1 MQIGGE
7 DVYSTKRTPESR
19 RLPVPITSFQNVK
32 DMRVGRRG
40 QRRGE
45 VRVMVMISRDSLVR
59 RIQIA
64 ELDYKVES

>member
-1 MQIGGE
+1 
-7 DVYSTKRTPESR
+7 
-19 RLPVPITSFQNVK
+19 
-32 DMRVGRRG
+32 MRVGRRG

-59 RIQIA
+59 WIQIA

>member
-1 MQIGGE
+1 MNDFQKVALIMIDE
-7 DVYSTKRTPESR
+7 TTDRST
-19 RLPVPITSFQNVK
+19 TSQLIVVK